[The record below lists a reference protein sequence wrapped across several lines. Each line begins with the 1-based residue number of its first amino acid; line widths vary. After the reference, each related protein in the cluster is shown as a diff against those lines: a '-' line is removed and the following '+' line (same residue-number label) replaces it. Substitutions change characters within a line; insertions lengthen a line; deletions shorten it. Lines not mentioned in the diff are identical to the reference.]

1 MRFEQ
6 LEWVNVERYK
16 SIFWHQIQV
25 NWTGGTTTLFDYVK
39 NYDEFKNAI
48 YDAKE
53 KSKIVP
59 VTQIVN

>member
-16 SIFWHQIQV
+16 SIFWHQIHV
-25 NWTGGTTTLFDYVK
+25 NGTGWTSTMFDYVK
-39 NYDEFKNAI
+39 NYDEFKNSI

-53 KSKIVP
+53 KSKITP
-59 VTQIVN
+59 VINQ